1 MVTGPLAQKD
11 RTGFRYH
18 EKRLMESTSNV
29 TDTVFVGKPDQEHCF
44 LFDADD
50 PLELLRTL
58 LSQAERPETG
68 ISREDAYEVM
78 EGMVPE
84 RVRST

>member
-1 MVTGPLAQKD
+1 
-11 RTGFRYH
+11 
-18 EKRLMESTSNV
+18 METSSNV
-29 TDTVFVGKPDQEHCF
+29 TDTVFLVKPDQEHCF

-58 LSQAERPETG
+58 LSQAEKPESG

-78 EGMVPE
+78 EGMISE
-84 RVRST
+84 RVRSI